1 MVLCNR
7 IGNFCSNMVNRE
19 SEQGFVLVVEYVLVV
34 WVGASNCLGWKDR
47 FMDK

>member
-1 MVLCNR
+1 MVLCNWV
-7 IGNFCSNMVNRE
+7 GNFCSNMVNRE